1 MSTLNRQTLL
11 SLTDFKSIA
20 GLMKDP
26 ATQGQVIALMKG
38 DRELNAHINNLLLAR
53 NAELEKAEAEVDH
66 KLVVANPPT
75 TEELAAEAQQMA
87 SAAPTVEE
95 QAPTA
100 PAAPVVPD
108 YAAEDAAL
116 LTAGVRV
123 IRDEAGKAINFVEE
137 YQVKDD
143 QNRPIGRPTHLE
155 ARTLAELLVKKR
167 TAHENATKAFHRLKE
182 QKLKFTEQQNHM
194 LTAEEIKAAATKA
207 LESKDVAEAEKVVR
221 GILENEFK
229 KKEDEI
235 QQAKSF
241 QEGQKIGIDFV
252 TRHLYDFNPCRAN
265 MVALAEYCQQH
276 GLDFTLD
283 NLEVAFI
290 DLSEQGDK
298 LAPPV
303 HRASEATRPVE
314 QATNTPVTTA
324 APVASAQS
332 ELPAEPAA
340 AATQTVVAQPTVE
353 TIASQPAV
361 AATVTTPVAANQP
374 TATRRPG
381 VNGSLPPGTMS
392 ANRPSAA
399 DPNQARKE
407 FMREL
412 KSMPTDVMKKR
423 LKTDPQFVKQLQTY
437 GIQVR

>member
-1 MSTLNRQTLL
+1 MN
-11 SLTDFKSIA
+11 
-20 GLMKDP
+20 P
-26 ATQGQVIALMKG
+26 IALPRAG
-38 DRELNAHINNLLLAR
+38 Q
-53 NAELEKAEAEVDH
+53 
-66 KLVVANPPT
+66 
-75 TEELAAEAQQMA
+75 AAA
-87 SAAPTVEE
+87 SAA
-95 QAPTA
+95 AS
-100 PAAPVVPD
+100 
-108 YAAEDAAL
+108 L
-116 LTAGVRV
+116 
-123 IRDEAGKAINFVEE
+123 
-137 YQVKDD
+137 
-143 QNRPIGRPTHLE
+143 
-155 ARTLAELLVKKR
+155 ARR
-167 TAHENATKAFHRLKE
+167 
-182 QKLKFTEQQNHM
+182 
-194 LTAEEIKAAATKA
+194 KAAATKA